1 MALGHTAGKD
11 RAGFELVILG
21 PTHRAESSLGKSPHR
36 RGLGKS
42 FPLSEPLFC
51 HLPNRIQDG
60 SLEVTGL
67 GSGGAELWT

>member
-11 RAGFELVILG
+11 GAGFELVILG
-21 PTHRAESSLGKSPHR
+21 QTHRAESSLGKNPHS

-42 FPLSEPLFC
+42 FPLSEPFFC
-51 HLPNRIQDG
+51 HLPNRIRDL

-67 GSGGAELWT
+67 GSGGAEVWT